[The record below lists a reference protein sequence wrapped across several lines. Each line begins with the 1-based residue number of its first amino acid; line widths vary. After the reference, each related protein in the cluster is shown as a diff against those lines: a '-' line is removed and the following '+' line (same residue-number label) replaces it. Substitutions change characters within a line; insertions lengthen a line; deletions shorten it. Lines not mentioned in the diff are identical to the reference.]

1 VGIKM
6 VSEKDDIMLIT
17 KNGIVIRLNV
27 SEVSRMGRITQ
38 GVTLMKFDKDQTVVS
53 IAKIEADDN

>member
-1 VGIKM
+1 
-6 VSEKDDIMLIT
+6 MLIT